1 MHKLGISIYPNQ
13 KTLEENI
20 NYIRL
25 ASQYGYKRIFTC
37 LISLGDSIEAAIED
51 FKQLIAVATEESM
64 EVIADVTPEVFNALG
79 LDYKELGYFYDLG
92 LSGIR
97 LDLGF
102 SGIEESIMTANPYGL
117 KIEINIS
124 TGTKYLENIL
134 SYQPKTDNL
143 YGCHNFYP
151 HEYTGLSR
159 EHFMKCS
166 KQFKANNIRT
176 AAFVNA
182 PSATFGPWPTT
193 EGLCTLEAHRHLP
206 IDLQGKDLIHN
217 GFIDDVIIANC
228 YASEDELR
236 ILSEM
241 DTDVLTLN
249 VDLEEDI
256 TPIEEKI
263 ATNELHFY
271 RGDASDYVIRST
283 QPRVKYKNESFPP
296 RNTRTIKKGDLLIDN
311 DLYKRYAGE
320 LQIALKDR
328 PNNGK
333 TNVVGRIKANEL
345 FLLNKLRPWQK
356 FRLKQL

>member
-1 MHKLGISIYPNQ
+1 MHKFGISIYPNQ

-20 NYIRL
+20 EYIRL
-25 ASQYGYKRIFTC
+25 ASKYDYKRIFTC
-37 LISLGDSIEAAIED
+37 LISLEDSIESSIEN
-51 FKQLIAVATEESM
+51 FRKLISVANEESM
-64 EVIADVTPEVFNALG
+64 EVIADVTPDVFNALN
-79 LDYKELGYFYDLG
+79 LDYKDLGYFNDLG

-134 SYQPKTDNL
+134 SYQPKKQNL

-166 KQFKANNIRT
+166 RQFKGHNIRT

-193 EGLCTLEAHRHLP
+193 EGLCTLEEHRYLP
-206 IDLQGKDLIHN
+206 IAVQGKDLIHN
-217 GFIDDVIIANC
+217 GLIDDVIIANC
-228 YASEDELR
+228 YASENELKT
-236 ILSEM
+236 LSEVN
-241 DTDVLTLN
+241 TDVLTMG
-249 VDLEEDI
+249 VILEENI
-256 TPIEEKI
+256 SLVEEKI
-263 ATNELHFY
+263 VTEELHFY
-271 RGDASDYVIRST
+271 RGDVSDYVIRST
-283 QPRVKYKNESFPP
+283 QPRVKYKEESFPSK
-296 RNTRTIKKGDLLIDN
+296 NTRNIKKGDLLIDN
-311 DLYKRYAGE
+311 DLYNRYAGE

-333 TNVVGRIKANEL
+333 TNVVGEINPNEL
-345 FLLNKLRPWQK
+345 FLLDKIRPWQK
-356 FRLKQL
+356 FRLKKV